1 MFQAAGAERAWV
13 TTIATALGTTAEA
26 LLEDAKYL
34 TPKQPVTFHPN
45 GTVTLQ

>member
-13 TTIATALGTTAEA
+13 TAIATALGTTAEA

-34 TPKQPVTFHPN
+34 TPKQPVTFHQD